1 MENQPWQDRPFE
13 EHEFDFQP
21 DTGGTYRVTIEGK
34 LFDRDD
40 DEDDEVPLDDRKKAD
55 EGETGK
61 KDVEVDGGGDD
72 MDVDEPKLGTTATN
86 AATTTTKGNSDDH
99 HHRRSAAPHTPNTP
113 RKRLSHFFKSISI
126 EIHSTN
132 VGQADGVSNV
142 IEWRK
147 PPTTTTTTMTAANS
161 VKGPPPTSAGGG
173 GGTSMNNTSTSDF
186 DALCFERK
194 GDEDL
199 NITVN
204 LVKDENPE
212 RFWVS
217 RELGAIIDRDE
228 DDRAGVVIGI
238 WEYVT
243 AMSLQDDDERRG
255 FHCDEK
261 LRAVSSISCR

>member
-21 DTGGTYRVTIEGK
+21 DNGGTYRVTIEGK
-34 LFDRDD
+34 LFDREDDGDD
-40 DEDDEVPLDDRKKAD
+40 DVLSDDREKTD

-72 MDVDEPKLGTTATN
+72 MDVDEPKLGTPAAN
-86 AATTTTKGNSDDH
+86 ATTAKGNSDD
-99 HHRRSAAPHTPNTP
+99 HHRRSAAPHTPITP

-126 EIHSTN
+126 EIHSTQ

-147 PPTTTTTTMTAANS
+147 PPTTTNMTTAVNS
-161 VKGPPPTSAGGG
+161 VKGPPTSTAGGSA
-173 GGTSMNNTSTSDF
+173 SMNNTSTSDF

-261 LRAVSSISCR
+261 LRAVSSRSCR